1 MVKST
6 NVDGTWKSY
15 YGKSKYLTNRGLIFD
30 AINTVFGR
38 ENINLYELV
47 ELVLRHENKDAPEM
61 LKLVLT
67 KHITTYLT
75 KDRITCYL
83 QELTRNILLDYHP
96 LGQTERN
103 NTFNIQNSLLRDGFQ
118 KKKTDFGF

>member
-1 MVKST
+1 M
-6 NVDGTWKSY
+6 
-15 YGKSKYLTNRGLIFD
+15 IFD
-30 AINTVFGR
+30 AIDTVFGR
-38 ENINLYELV
+38 ENVNLYELF

-96 LGQTERN
+96 LGQAERN
-103 NTFNIQNSLLRDGFQ
+103 NTFNIQNSLVRDGFQ
-118 KKKTDFGF
+118 KKTDYGF